1 MSVMRTFIHF
11 SVFIFFFAFLCSCKT
26 ESIYADVIFINGNIY
41 TVDSL
46 KPSASV
52 LAVSNH
58 RIIGLGDNNIID
70 EFKNADTKIID
81 LENSFVMP
89 GFIEGHG
96 HFGGFG
102 EGLQNLNFLHSK
114 SWDDV
119 IKLVEEKVKTAK
131 PGEWIVGRGWHQEKW
146 DEIPL
151 NNVLGYPFHDE
162 LSAISPNNP
171 VLLRHASGHAVFANE
186 RAMKEAGI
194 SKESPNPL
202 GGEIVRDLDGEAI
215 GVFEERAMNL
225 VSGSYQ
231 DYLKSLDP
239 ERQKKIWF
247 EGLELAQ
254 KECLKNGITSFQD
267 AGTKFKELQW
277 LREWAESG
285 NMDIRLWAMIRES
298 YDDMDGK
305 LNGFPWLNLG
315 DYHFTVRAI
324 KSEVDGALGAF
335 GAWLLKPYA
344 DKYGF
349 SGQNTTPLEEV
360 DKIANLAAKHQLQFC
375 VHAIGDRAN
384 KEVLDIF
391 EQKIIQMN
399 GKESPRWRM
408 EHAQHL
414 DTLDIPRFKKWG
426 IIASMQGIH
435 CTSDAPFVVKR
446 LGVERSRTGA
456 YPWRSLID
464 NGALIANGTDVP
476 VEEIDPIACFYAS
489 VTRKRADTGFEFF
502 PEQRMTRKE
511 AISSYTLWNAFAAF
525 EENDK
530 GSLSIGKLADM
541 VVLSNNLLTCSDE
554 DILNTKVLMTIVG
567 GDIKYRK

>member
-1 MSVMRTFIHF
+1 MRTFIHF
-11 SVFIFFFAFLCSCKT
+11 SVFIFFFAFLCSCKK

-58 RIIGLGDNNIID
+58 RIIGLGDKNIID
-70 EFKNADTKIID
+70 EFKNEDTKIID

-202 GGEIVRDLDGEAI
+202 GGEIVRDLEGEAI

-391 EQKIIQMN
+391 EQKIIQMK

>member
-1 MSVMRTFIHF
+1 MRTFIHF
-11 SVFIFFFAFLCSCKT
+11 SVFIFFFAFLCSCKK

-567 GDIKYRK
+567 GEIKYRK

>member
-1 MSVMRTFIHF
+1 MRTFIHF
-11 SVFIFFFAFLCSCKT
+11 SVFIFFFAFICSCKK

-70 EFKNADTKIID
+70 EFKNADTKIIN

-391 EQKIIQMN
+391 EQKISQMKS
-399 GKESPRWRM
+399 KESPRWRM

>member
-1 MSVMRTFIHF
+1 
-11 SVFIFFFAFLCSCKT
+11 
-26 ESIYADVIFINGNIY
+26 
-41 TVDSL
+41 
-46 KPSASV
+46 
-52 LAVSNH
+52 
-58 RIIGLGDNNIID
+58 
-70 EFKNADTKIID
+70 
-81 LENSFVMP
+81 
-89 GFIEGHG
+89 
-96 HFGGFG
+96 
-102 EGLQNLNFLHSK
+102 
-114 SWDDV
+114 
-119 IKLVEEKVKTAK
+119 
-131 PGEWIVGRGWHQEKW
+131 
-146 DEIPL
+146 
-151 NNVLGYPFHDE
+151 
-162 LSAISPNNP
+162 
-171 VLLRHASGHAVFANE
+171 
-186 RAMKEAGI
+186 MKEAGI

-231 DYLKSLDP
+231 DYLKSLEP

-391 EQKIIQMN
+391 EQKIIQMK

-530 GSLSIGKLADM
+530 GSLAIGKLADM

-567 GDIKYRK
+567 GEIKYRK

>member
-1 MSVMRTFIHF
+1 MRTFIHF
-11 SVFIFFFAFLCSCKT
+11 SVFIFFFAFICSCKK

-70 EFKNADTKIID
+70 EFKNADTKIIN

-171 VLLRHASGHAVFANE
+171 VLLRHASGHAVFANQ

-464 NGALIANGTDVP
+464 NGALFANGTDVP

>member
-1 MSVMRTFIHF
+1 MRTFIHF
-11 SVFIFFFAFLCSCKT
+11 SVFIFFFAFICSCKK

-435 CTSDAPFVVKR
+435 CTSDAPFLVKR

>member
-1 MSVMRTFIHF
+1 MRTFIHF
-11 SVFIFFFAFLCSCKT
+11 SVFIFFFAFFCSCKK

-114 SWDDV
+114 SWDEV

-298 YDDMDGK
+298 YADMDGK

>member
-1 MSVMRTFIHF
+1 MRTFIHF
-11 SVFIFFFAFLCSCKT
+11 SVFIFFFAFICSCKK

-70 EFKNADTKIID
+70 EFKNEDTKIID

-202 GGEIVRDLDGEAI
+202 GGEIVRDLEGEAI

-231 DYLKSLDP
+231 DYLRSLDP

>member
-1 MSVMRTFIHF
+1 MRTFIHF
-11 SVFIFFFAFLCSCKT
+11 SVFIFFFAFLCSCKK

-58 RIIGLGDNNIID
+58 RIIGLGDNNII
-70 EFKNADTKIID
+70 EKFKNADTKIID

-202 GGEIVRDLDGEAI
+202 GGEIVRDLEGEAI
-215 GVFEERAMNL
+215 GIFEERAMNL

-360 DKIANLAAKHQLQFC
+360 DKIASLAAKHQLQFC

-391 EQKIIQMN
+391 EQKIIQMKI
-399 GKESPRWRM
+399 KESPRWRM

-502 PEQRMTRKE
+502 PEQRMSRKE

-567 GDIKYRK
+567 GEIKYRK

>member
-1 MSVMRTFIHF
+1 MRTFIHF
-11 SVFIFFFAFLCSCKT
+11 SVFIFFFAFLCSCKK

-298 YDDMDGK
+298 YADMDGK

>member
-1 MSVMRTFIHF
+1 
-11 SVFIFFFAFLCSCKT
+11 
-26 ESIYADVIFINGNIY
+26 
-41 TVDSL
+41 
-46 KPSASV
+46 
-52 LAVSNH
+52 
-58 RIIGLGDNNIID
+58 
-70 EFKNADTKIID
+70 
-81 LENSFVMP
+81 MP

-202 GGEIVRDLDGEAI
+202 GGEIVRDLEGEAI

-305 LNGFPWLNLG
+305 LNDFPWLNLG

-360 DKIANLAAKHQLQFC
+360 DKIASLAAKHQLQFC

-391 EQKIIQMN
+391 EQKIIQMK

-502 PEQRMTRKE
+502 PEQRMSRKE

-567 GDIKYRK
+567 GEIKYRK

>member
-1 MSVMRTFIHF
+1 MRTFIHF

-171 VLLRHASGHAVFANE
+171 VLLRHASGHAVFANQ

>member
-1 MSVMRTFIHF
+1 MRTFIHF
-11 SVFIFFFAFLCSCKT
+11 SVFIFFLAFLCSCKK

-146 DEIPL
+146 DKIPL

-391 EQKIIQMN
+391 EQKIIQMK

>member
-1 MSVMRTFIHF
+1 MRTFIHF
-11 SVFIFFFAFLCSCKT
+11 SVFIFFFAFLCSCKK

-414 DTLDIPRFKKWG
+414 DTLDISRFKKWG

>member
-1 MSVMRTFIHF
+1 MRTFIHF
-11 SVFIFFFAFLCSCKT
+11 SFFIFFFAFLCSCKK

-202 GGEIVRDLDGEAI
+202 GGEIVRDLEGEAI

-267 AGTKFKELQW
+267 AGTKFKEIQW

-414 DTLDIPRFKKWG
+414 DTLDISRFKKWG

-567 GDIKYRK
+567 GEIKYRK

>member
-1 MSVMRTFIHF
+1 MRTFIHF

-171 VLLRHASGHAVFANE
+171 VLLRHASGHAVFANQ

-391 EQKIIQMN
+391 EQKIIQMK

-567 GDIKYRK
+567 GEIKYRK

>member
-11 SVFIFFFAFLCSCKT
+11 SVFIFFFAFICSCKK

-70 EFKNADTKIID
+70 EFKNADTKIIN

-391 EQKIIQMN
+391 EQKIIQMK

>member
-1 MSVMRTFIHF
+1 MRTFIHF
-11 SVFIFFFAFLCSCKT
+11 SVFIFFFAFICSCKK

-58 RIIGLGDNNIID
+58 RIIGLGDNDIL
-70 EFKNADTKIID
+70 EKFKNADTKIID

-202 GGEIVRDLDGEAI
+202 GGEIVRDLEGEAI

-391 EQKIIQMN
+391 EQKIIQMK

-414 DTLDIPRFKKWG
+414 DTLDISRFKKWG

>member
-1 MSVMRTFIHF
+1 MRTFIHF
-11 SVFIFFFAFLCSCKT
+11 SVFIFFFAFICSCKK

-58 RIIGLGDNNIID
+58 RIIGLGDKNIID
-70 EFKNADTKIID
+70 EFKNEDTKIID

-202 GGEIVRDLDGEAI
+202 GGEIVRDLEGEAI

>member
-1 MSVMRTFIHF
+1 
-11 SVFIFFFAFLCSCKT
+11 VFLWSCKK
-26 ESIYADVIFINGNIY
+26 ESTYADVIFVNGNIY

-46 KPSASV
+46 MPSASV
-52 LAVSNH
+52 IAVSNQ
-58 RIIGLGDNNIID
+58 RIIGLGDKNIID
-70 EFKNADTKIID
+70 KFKNADTKIID

-146 DEIPL
+146 YKIPL

-225 VSGSYQ
+225 VSASYQ
-231 DYLKSLDP
+231 DYLKSLEP

-391 EQKIIQMN
+391 EQKIIQMKS
-399 GKESPRWRM
+399 KESPRWRM

-446 LGVERSRTGA
+446 LGLERSRTGA

-567 GDIKYRK
+567 GEIKYRK

>member
-1 MSVMRTFIHF
+1 
-11 SVFIFFFAFLCSCKT
+11 
-26 ESIYADVIFINGNIY
+26 
-41 TVDSL
+41 
-46 KPSASV
+46 
-52 LAVSNH
+52 
-58 RIIGLGDNNIID
+58 
-70 EFKNADTKIID
+70 
-81 LENSFVMP
+81 
-89 GFIEGHG
+89 
-96 HFGGFG
+96 
-102 EGLQNLNFLHSK
+102 
-114 SWDDV
+114 
-119 IKLVEEKVKTAK
+119 
-131 PGEWIVGRGWHQEKW
+131 
-146 DEIPL
+146 
-151 NNVLGYPFHDE
+151 
-162 LSAISPNNP
+162 
-171 VLLRHASGHAVFANE
+171 
-186 RAMKEAGI
+186 
-194 SKESPNPL
+194 
-202 GGEIVRDLDGEAI
+202 
-215 GVFEERAMNL
+215 
-225 VSGSYQ
+225 
-231 DYLKSLDP
+231 
-239 ERQKKIWF
+239 
-247 EGLELAQ
+247 
-254 KECLKNGITSFQD
+254 
-267 AGTKFKELQW
+267 
-277 LREWAESG
+277 
-285 NMDIRLWAMIRES
+285 
-298 YDDMDGK
+298 MDGK

-349 SGQNTTPLEEV
+349 LGQNTTPLEEV

-567 GDIKYRK
+567 GEIKYRK

>member
-1 MSVMRTFIHF
+1 MRTFIHF
-11 SVFIFFFAFLCSCKT
+11 SVFIFFFAFFCSCKK

-391 EQKIIQMN
+391 EQKIIQMK

-502 PEQRMTRKE
+502 SEQRMTRKE

-567 GDIKYRK
+567 GEIKYRK

>member
-11 SVFIFFFAFLCSCKT
+11 SVFIFFFAFLCSCKK

>member
-1 MSVMRTFIHF
+1 MRTFIHF
-11 SVFIFFFAFLCSCKT
+11 SVFIFFFAFLCSCKK

-58 RIIGLGDNNIID
+58 RIIGLGDNDII
-70 EFKNADTKIID
+70 EKFKNADTKIID

-567 GDIKYRK
+567 GEIKYRK

>member
-1 MSVMRTFIHF
+1 MKAFF
-11 SVFIFFFAFLCSCKT
+11 SYFWLFIFLIWGCQK
-26 ESIYADVIFINGNIY
+26 EENYADVLFINGNIF

-46 KPSASV
+46 LPQASV
-52 LAVSNH
+52 IAIKNQ
-58 RIIGLGDNNIID
+58 RIVGVGESSIIKD
-70 EFKNADTKIID
+70 FKGEKTKVID
-81 LENSFVMP
+81 VNKAFVMP

-102 EGLQNLNFLHSK
+102 EGLQQLNFLHAT
-114 SWDDV
+114 SWRD
-119 IKLVEEKVKTAK
+119 IIAMVEEKVKTAK
-131 PGEWIVGRGWHQEKW
+131 PGEWIIGRGWHQEKW
-146 DEIPL
+146 MEVPE
-151 NNVLGYPFHDE
+151 NNVLGYPFHHE
-162 LSAISPNNP
+162 LSAISPDNP
-171 VLLRHASGHAVFANE
+171 VLLRHASGHAIYANE
-186 RAMKEAGI
+186 KAMKLAGI
-194 SKESPNPL
+194 SREIPNPM
-202 GGEIVRDLDGEAI
+202 GGEIVRDREGNAI

-225 VSGSYQ
+225 VSGTYQ
-231 DYLKSLDP
+231 EYLRSLEP
-239 ERQKKIWF
+239 SERKRIWF
-247 EGLELAQ
+247 QGLELAQ
-254 KECLKNGITSFQD
+254 QECLKNGITSFQD
-267 AGTKFKELQW
+267 AGTKLNELNW

-285 NMDIRLWAMIRES
+285 KMEIRLWAMIRERF
-298 YDDMDGK
+298 DDMNGK
-305 LNGFPWLNLG
+305 LDAFPWLNLS
-315 DYHFTVRAI
+315 DYHLTVRAI

-360 DKIANLAAKHQLQFC
+360 DKIASLAAKHQLQFC

-384 KEVLDIF
+384 KEVLHIF
-391 EQKIIQMN
+391 EKQIGRMN
-399 GKESPRWRM
+399 TENYFPRWRM

-464 NGALIANGTDVP
+464 SGALIANGTDVP

-489 VTRKRADTGFEFF
+489 VTRKRADNGFAFF

-511 AISSYTLWNAFAAF
+511 AVSSYTLWNAYAAF
-525 EENDK
+525 EDKDK
-530 GSLSIGKLADM
+530 GSISAGKLADL
-541 VVLSNNLLTCSDE
+541 VVLSNDLLACSDE
-554 DILNTKVLMTIVG
+554 EILNTKVLMTVIG
-567 GDIKYRK
+567 GDIKYKR

>member
-1 MSVMRTFIHF
+1 MRTFIHF

>member
-1 MSVMRTFIHF
+1 MRTFIHF
-11 SVFIFFFAFLCSCKT
+11 SILIFFFAFLWSCKK
-26 ESIYADVIFINGNIY
+26 ESIYADVIFINGNFY

-46 KPSASV
+46 KPSVSV

-70 EFKNADTKIID
+70 KFKNADTKIID

-131 PGEWIVGRGWHQEKW
+131 PGDWIVGRGWHQEKW

-202 GGEIVRDLDGEAI
+202 GGEIVRDLEGEAI

-305 LNGFPWLNLG
+305 LNDFPWLNLG

-360 DKIANLAAKHQLQFC
+360 DKIASLAAKHQLQFC

-391 EQKIIQMN
+391 EQKIIQMK

-502 PEQRMTRKE
+502 PEQRMSRKE

-567 GDIKYRK
+567 GEIKYRK

>member
-1 MSVMRTFIHF
+1 MRTFIHF
-11 SVFIFFFAFLCSCKT
+11 SVFIFFFAFFCSCKK

-391 EQKIIQMN
+391 EQKIIQMK

-567 GDIKYRK
+567 GEIKYRK

>member
-1 MSVMRTFIHF
+1 MRTFIHF
-11 SVFIFFFAFLCSCKT
+11 SVFIFFFAFICSCKK

-70 EFKNADTKIID
+70 EFKNADTKIIN

>member
-1 MSVMRTFIHF
+1 MRTLIHF
-11 SVFIFFFAFLCSCKT
+11 SVFIFFFAFLWSCKK
-26 ESIYADVIFINGNIY
+26 ESTYADVIFINGNIY

-52 LAVSNH
+52 IAVGNN
-58 RIIGLGDNNIID
+58 RIIGLGDKNIID
-70 EFKNADTKIID
+70 KFKNADTKIID

-119 IKLVEEKVKTAK
+119 IKLVKEKVKTAK

-202 GGEIVRDLDGEAI
+202 GGEIVRDLEGEAI

-391 EQKIIQMN
+391 EQKIIQMKS
-399 GKESPRWRM
+399 KESPRWRM

-530 GSLSIGKLADM
+530 GSLSVGKLADM
-541 VVLSNNLLTCSDE
+541 VVLSNNLLTCSDD

-567 GDIKYRK
+567 GEIKYRK

>member
-1 MSVMRTFIHF
+1 MRTFIHF
-11 SVFIFFFAFLCSCKT
+11 SVFIFFFAFICSCKK

-114 SWDDV
+114 SWDEV

-298 YDDMDGK
+298 YADMDGK

>member
-1 MSVMRTFIHF
+1 MRTFIHF
-11 SVFIFFFAFLCSCKT
+11 SVFIFFFAFICSCKK

-171 VLLRHASGHAVFANE
+171 VLLRHASGHAVFANQ

-567 GDIKYRK
+567 GEIKYRK

>member
-1 MSVMRTFIHF
+1 MRTFIHF
-11 SVFIFFFAFLCSCKT
+11 SVFIFFFAFLCSCKKD
-26 ESIYADVIFINGNIY
+26 SIYADVIFINGNIY

-58 RIIGLGDNNIID
+58 RIIGLGDNNII
-70 EFKNADTKIID
+70 EKFKNADTKIID

-146 DEIPL
+146 DEIPV

-202 GGEIVRDLDGEAI
+202 GGEIVRDLEGEAI

-360 DKIANLAAKHQLQFC
+360 DKIASLAAKHQLQFC

-391 EQKIIQMN
+391 EQKIIQMK

-502 PEQRMTRKE
+502 PEQRMSRKE

-567 GDIKYRK
+567 GEIKYRK

>member
-1 MSVMRTFIHF
+1 MRTFIHF
-11 SVFIFFFAFLCSCKT
+11 SVFIFFFAFICSCKK

-391 EQKIIQMN
+391 EQKIIQMK

>member
-1 MSVMRTFIHF
+1 MRTFIHF

-567 GDIKYRK
+567 GEIKYRK

>member
-1 MSVMRTFIHF
+1 MRTFIHF
-11 SVFIFFFAFLCSCKT
+11 SVFIFFFAFLCSCKK
-26 ESIYADVIFINGNIY
+26 ESIYADVIFINGNFY

-58 RIIGLGDNNIID
+58 RIIDLGDNNIID

-96 HFGGFG
+96 YFGGFG

-298 YDDMDGK
+298 YADMDGK

>member
-1 MSVMRTFIHF
+1 MRTFIHF
-11 SVFIFFFAFLCSCKT
+11 SVFIFFFAFFCSCKK

-202 GGEIVRDLDGEAI
+202 GGEIVRDLEGEAI

-298 YDDMDGK
+298 YADMDGK